1 MATFPW
7 QHVHKV
13 GQLLLSLIISANVH
27 KLYDYVHQK
36 VNLKKK
42 TQEGLTKNSIFS
54 QAKVKVQ

>member
-27 KLYDYVHQK
+27 KLYDYVYQK
-36 VNLKKK
+36 VKLKTK
-42 TQEGLTKNSIFS
+42 TQEVLTKN
-54 QAKVKVQ
+54 